1 MINVEPMVLRT
12 VVEPKEETGGARLHL
27 DVTRNHRH
35 RSTMVYGCR
44 RSFHCMVLLCVFS
57 LLGACGD
64 SFQRGDDLGLLVS
77 PNVVSFGAVPIGQL
91 VSEQVTLEHTGTR
104 GVIVLDPATIVTDSP
119 DLVVEGPDKT
129 TLNPGDIATVMIY
142 YTPSDVEHDVGTLV
156 LGHNIPGQVAVELAV
171 QTVVQAPIIQAVKG
185 DKEVTK

>member
-1 MINVEPMVLRT
+1 M
-12 VVEPKEETGGARLHL
+12 
-27 DVTRNHRH
+27 
-35 RSTMVYGCR
+35 
-44 RSFHCMVLLCVFS
+44 
-57 LLGACGD
+57 
-64 SFQRGDDLGLLVS
+64 GLLVS
-77 PNVVSFGAVPIGQL
+77 PNVVSFGAVPIGKL

-104 GVIVLDPATIVTDSP
+104 GVIVLDPATIETDSP

-171 QTVVQAPIIQAVKG
+171 QTVVQAPIIQAVPAKLDFG
-185 DKEVTK
+185 NVSADTTVDRPLLIRNVGTAPVEVFSMGLDL